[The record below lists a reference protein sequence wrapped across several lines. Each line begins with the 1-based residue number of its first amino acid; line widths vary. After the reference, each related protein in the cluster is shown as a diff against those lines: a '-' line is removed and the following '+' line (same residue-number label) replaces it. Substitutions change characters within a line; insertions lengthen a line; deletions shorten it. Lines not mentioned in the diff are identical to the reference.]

1 MNCMEYFPYRIQN
14 AFFLR
19 LGVTVGG
26 VLVCVCFIFLV
37 ISNVNF
43 IQLRKKSHPSMH
55 DLYNWGPIQSS
66 TQITSIRQ
74 SVNQENRMTSY
85 N

>member
-1 MNCMEYFPYRIQN
+1 MEYFPYRIQN
-14 AFFLR
+14 AFFLW
-19 LGVTVGG
+19 LGITVGG
-26 VLVCVCFIFLV
+26 VLVCVCVFVFFLMK
-37 ISNVNF
+37 SNVNF

>member
-1 MNCMEYFPYRIQN
+1 MEYFPYRIQN
-14 AFFLR
+14 VFFLR

-26 VLVCVCFIFLV
+26 VLVCVCVCFIFLV

-55 DLYNWGPIQSS
+55 DVYNWGPIQSS
-66 TQITSIRQ
+66 TQMTSICQ
-74 SVNQENRMTSY
+74 SLNQENRMTSY